1 MNERIKEL
9 KEILKKPKILIILG
23 VCGIL
28 LIFLSSLGG
37 GDGKKTQATETGATF
52 STEEYKENLEREVA
66 DLVKKISGSKK
77 AQVIITLEGGIR
89 YSYAESTEGTSSNK
103 NESQQTF
110 SSNEIKRS
118 FITVKTS
125 SGGESAL
132 LISEYMPEIRGVA
145 IVCAGG
151 DDEEIREKVQNA
163 VMTALNITSKRV
175 YVTGGRTYENQ

>member
-1 MNERIKEL
+1 MNEQIKNL

-23 VCGIL
+23 IIGIL

-37 GDGKKTQATETGATF
+37 DDKKVDATESETSF
-52 STEEYKENLEREVA
+52 STEEYKENLEKEVEA
-66 DLVKKISGSKK
+66 LVKKISGSKK

-89 YSYAESTEGTSSNK
+89 YSYAESTEDTSSNK
-103 NESQQTF
+103 NESSGAF
-110 SSNEIKRS
+110 SSSELKRS
-118 FITVKTS
+118 FITIKTS

-132 LISEYMPEIRGVA
+132 LISEYMPDIRGVA

-163 VMTALNITSKRV
+163 VILQFKIGQ
-175 YVTGGRTYENQ
+175 VTLLT

>member
-1 MNERIKEL
+1 MNEQIKNL

-23 VCGIL
+23 IIGIL

-37 GDGKKTQATETGATF
+37 DDKKVDTTEAETSF
-52 STEEYKENLEREVA
+52 STEEYKENLEKEVEA
-66 DLVKKISGSKK
+66 LVKKISGSKK

-89 YSYAESTEGTSSNK
+89 YSYAESTEDTTSNK
-103 NESQQTF
+103 NESSGAF
-110 SSNEIKRS
+110 SSSELKRS

-132 LISEYMPEIRGVA
+132 LISEYMPDIRGVA

-163 VMTALNITSKRV
+163 VMAALNITSKRV
-175 YVTGGRTYENQ
+175 YVTGGRVYENQ

>member
-1 MNERIKEL
+1 MNERIKDL
-9 KEILKKPKILIILG
+9 KEIFKKPKILIVLG
-23 VCGIL
+23 IIGIL
-28 LIFLSSLGG
+28 LIFLSSLGSG
-37 GDGKKTQATETGATF
+37 EDKKPQAAETVTSF
-52 STEEYKENLEREVA
+52 STEEYKENLKKEVA

-89 YSYAESTEGTSSNK
+89 YSYAESTEDTSSNK
-103 NESQQTF
+103 NESNGAF
-110 SSNEIKRS
+110 SSSELKRS

-132 LISEYMPEIRGVA
+132 LISEYMPEVRGVA

-163 VMTALNITSKRV
+163 VMAALNITSKRV

>member
-1 MNERIKEL
+1 MNEQIKSL
-9 KEILKKPKILIILG
+9 KGILKNPKILIILG
-23 VCGIL
+23 IIGIL
-28 LIFLSSLGG
+28 LIFLSSLG
-37 GDGKKTQATETGATF
+37 DGEDKNVNSTEAGSSF
-52 STEEYKENLEREVA
+52 SAEEYKENLEKEVE

-89 YSYAESTEGTSSNK
+89 YSYAESTEDTSSNK
-103 NESQQTF
+103 NESSGAF
-110 SSNEIKRS
+110 SSSELKRS

-132 LISEYMPEIRGVA
+132 LISEYMPEVRGVA

-163 VMTALNITSKRV
+163 VMAALNITSKRV
-175 YVTGGRTYENQ
+175 YVTGGRVYENQ